1 MSFFRPHKTK
11 PRQFNYIPRHYDP
24 VKEEREQRRREL
36 HGTSTE
42 DDEQEYVPGKYIRTQ
57 REARDAAREGE
68 NATRNTKIR
77 NTAIMAVMICL
88 FALIIVP
95 RFVDFFYMA
104 RDEREASMEEQE
116 MKRKH
121 LEFIEYIE
129 GVDGIENPKQLM
141 LSIDEKEAWQRRNA
155 NISFEGEQDRDL
167 KFEIFTIISEDMA
180 DADSEAINA
189 EYQKAMKDPEQWL
202 KDRAKK
208 ERVTNQA
215 SKSK

>member
-116 MKRKH
+116 MKRKQ

-155 NISFEGEQDRDL
+155 NISYEGEQDRDL
-167 KFEIFTIISEDMA
+167 KFEIFTIISEEMA

-189 EYQKAMKDPEQWL
+189 EYQKAMKDPEQWF

-208 ERVTNQA
+208 ESNQ
-215 SKSK
+215 SSVKE

>member
-141 LSIDEKEAWQRRNA
+141 LSIDEKEAWQRRNG

-167 KFEIFTIISEDMA
+167 KFEIFTIISEEMA

-202 KDRAKK
+202 KDRAKRESNQSNVK
-208 ERVTNQA
+208 E
-215 SKSK
+215 

>member
-116 MKRKH
+116 MKRKQ

-189 EYQKAMKDPEQWL
+189 EYQKAIKDPEQWL

-208 ERVTNQA
+208 ESNQL
-215 SKSK
+215 SVKE

>member
-1 MSFFRPHKTK
+1 
-11 PRQFNYIPRHYDP
+11 
-24 VKEEREQRRREL
+24 
-36 HGTSTE
+36 
-42 DDEQEYVPGKYIRTQ
+42 
-57 REARDAAREGE
+57 
-68 NATRNTKIR
+68 
-77 NTAIMAVMICL
+77 
-88 FALIIVP
+88 
-95 RFVDFFYMA
+95 
-104 RDEREASMEEQE
+104 MEEQE

>member
-116 MKRKH
+116 MKRKQ

-129 GVDGIENPKQLM
+129 GVDGIEDPKQLM

-167 KFEIFTIISEDMA
+167 KFEIFTIISEEMA

-189 EYQKAMKDPEQWL
+189 EYQKAMKNPEQWL
-202 KDRAKK
+202 KDRAKRESNQSSVK
-208 ERVTNQA
+208 E
-215 SKSK
+215 

>member
-129 GVDGIENPKQLM
+129 GVDGIEDPKQLM

-167 KFEIFTIISEDMA
+167 KFEIFTIISEEMA

-202 KDRAKK
+202 KDRAKRESNQSSVK
-208 ERVTNQA
+208 E
-215 SKSK
+215 

>member
-104 RDEREASMEEQE
+104 RDEKEASMEEQE

-202 KDRAKK
+202 KDRAKR
-208 ERVTNQA
+208 ESNQ
-215 SKSK
+215 

>member
-116 MKRKH
+116 IKRKH

-167 KFEIFTIISEDMA
+167 KFEIFTIISEEMA

-202 KDRAKK
+202 KDRAKRESNQSSVK
-208 ERVTNQA
+208 E
-215 SKSK
+215 